1 MVERWE
7 AKKRD
12 LEEAQLRRTFDG
24 VDEDGSG
31 EIEPPEFKRLCRRL
45 DARLSDEVVAEAW
58 RQIDEDGS
66 GSADFREF
74 EMWWNSQ
81 NGREL
86 RGVQDEEA
94 PKWSYK
100 QLLAA
105 VRPRPALPEIPGSE
119 RLKVVGGWWVR
130 WRSVRRSGRRRQRWP
145 RPPAQSGWPST
156 APPEGSAPKPLL
168 APQCEPRD
176 FKNQRETDAGLFRGL
191 EIQAKFLFWCV

>member
-1 MVERWE
+1 MGTTEMDEVDMVERWE

-105 VRPRPALPEIPGSE
+105 VRPRPALPKIPGSE
-119 RLKVVGGWWVR
+119 RLKVVGGVVGQVAER
-130 WRSVRRSGRRRQRWP
+130 QAQRQEAAALAKAARTERLAIDRAARRVSTQT
-145 RPPAQSGWPST
+145 PSCPSMR
-156 APPEGSAPKPLL
+156 A
-168 APQCEPRD
+168 
-176 FKNQRETDAGLFRGL
+176 AGF
-191 EIQAKFLFWCV
+191 